1 MKDFDK
7 IISKISSK
15 DGLTDDE
22 SYFSF
27 SYILEGNA
35 NENQIEKFLLGLRE
49 RGEKIEEITAA
60 TKVMREKSSK
70 VIAPKNA
77 IDTCGTGGSGSGK
90 YNISTAASLVAAG
103 VGSIIAKHGNR
114 TSLSSKSGSSQVL
127 EELGVKLDIDA
138 KKITECMEKS
148 NIGFMFAPNHHPAMK
163 YVGPVRQKLKI
174 RTIFN
179 ILGPLSN
186 PANVKKQLLGVFDKK
201 WIRPMAETLKNL
213 GSQRAL
219 LVNGSDGFDEL
230 TTTGISYV
238 AELNNN
244 KIKTYEINPEDLGIK
259 LSNFEDLIGGNP
271 EHNAKKIISLLGG
284 EKGPYR
290 DIVLLNSAA
299 ALYVDGKVENLKDGI
314 SLSENSIDNGKAKI
328 ALKNLIRISNSWKV
342 F

>member
-1 MKDFDK
+1 MTDFNN
-7 IISKISSK
+7 ILSKVSSK
-15 DGLTDDE
+15 DGLSDEE

-27 SYILEGNA
+27 NYILDGKASEK
-35 NENQIEKFLLGLRE
+35 QIEKFLLGLRE

-70 VIAPKNA
+70 VSAPDNA

-103 VGSIIAKHGNR
+103 AGAVIAKHGNR
-114 TSLSSKSGSSQVL
+114 ALSSKSGSSQVL
-127 EELGVKLDIDA
+127 EELGVKLDIEP
-138 KKITECMEKS
+138 KKITECIEKS

-163 YVGPVRQKLKI
+163 YVGPVRQKLKV

-186 PANVKKQLLGVFDKK
+186 PANVKKQLIGVFDKN
-201 WIRPMAETLKNL
+201 WLEPMAETLRNL
-213 GSQRAL
+213 GSHRAL

-230 TTTGISYV
+230 TTTGVSYV
-238 AELNNN
+238 AELNNGN
-244 KIKTYEINPEDLGIK
+244 IKTYEISPEKLGLK
-259 LSNFEDLIGGNP
+259 LSSFDDLIGGDP
-271 EHNAKKIISLLGG
+271 EQNATKIISLLEG

-299 ALYVDGKVENLKDGI
+299 ALYVDGKVKNLKDGI
-314 SLSENSIDNGKAKI
+314 SMSENSIDNGSAKI
-328 ALKNLIRISNSWKV
+328 ALNNLVRTSNSWKV
-342 F
+342 S

>member
-1 MKDFDK
+1 MTDFNN
-7 IISKISSK
+7 ILSKVSSK
-15 DGLTDDE
+15 DGLSDEE

-27 SYILEGNA
+27 NYILDGKASEK
-35 NENQIEKFLLGLRE
+35 QIEKFLLGLRE

-70 VIAPKNA
+70 VSAPYNA

-103 VGSIIAKHGNR
+103 AGAVIAKHGNR
-114 TSLSSKSGSSQVL
+114 ALSSKSGSSQVL
-127 EELGVKLDIDA
+127 EELGVKLDIEP

-163 YVGPVRQKLKI
+163 YVGPVRQKLKV

-186 PANVKKQLLGVFDKK
+186 PANVKKQLIGVFDKN
-201 WIRPMAETLKNL
+201 WLEPMAETLRNL
-213 GSQRAL
+213 GSHRAL

-230 TTTGISYV
+230 TTTGVSYV
-238 AELNNN
+238 AELNDGN
-244 KIKTYEINPEDLGIK
+244 IKTYEISPEKLGLK
-259 LSNFEDLIGGNP
+259 LSRFDDLIGGDP
-271 EHNAKKIISLLGG
+271 KQNAKKIICLIEG
-284 EKGPYR
+284 EKSPYR

-299 ALYVDGKVENLKDGI
+299 ALYVDGKVKNLKDGI
-314 SLSENSIDNGKAKI
+314 SMSENSIDNGSAKI
-328 ALKNLIRISNSWKV
+328 ALNNLVRTSNS
-342 F
+342 

>member
-1 MKDFDK
+1 
-7 IISKISSK
+7 
-15 DGLTDDE
+15 
-22 SYFSF
+22 
-27 SYILEGNA
+27 
-35 NENQIEKFLLGLRE
+35 
-49 RGEKIEEITAA
+49 
-60 TKVMREKSSK
+60 MREKSSK

-271 EHNAKKIISLLGG
+271 EHNAKKIMNLLGG
-284 EKGPYR
+284 VKFPYR

-299 ALYVDGKVENLKDGI
+299 ALYVDGKVDNLKDGI

-328 ALKNLIRISNSWKV
+328 ALKNLIRISNS
-342 F
+342 

>member
-35 NENQIEKFLLGLRE
+35 NEDQIEKFLLGLRE
-49 RGEKIEEITAA
+49 RGEKIEEITSA

-70 VIAPKNA
+70 VIAPENA

-103 VGSIIAKHGNR
+103 AGSIIAKHGNR

-201 WIRPMAETLKNL
+201 WTRPMAETLKNL
-213 GSQRAL
+213 GSHRAL
-219 LVNGSDGFDEL
+219 LVNGSDGF
-230 TTTGISYV
+230 
-238 AELNNN
+238 
-244 KIKTYEINPEDLGIK
+244 
-259 LSNFEDLIGGNP
+259 
-271 EHNAKKIISLLGG
+271 
-284 EKGPYR
+284 
-290 DIVLLNSAA
+290 
-299 ALYVDGKVENLKDGI
+299 
-314 SLSENSIDNGKAKI
+314 
-328 ALKNLIRISNSWKV
+328 
-342 F
+342 

>member
-1 MKDFDK
+1 MTDFNN
-7 IISKISSK
+7 ILSKVSSK
-15 DGLTDDE
+15 GGLSDEE

-27 SYILEGNA
+27 NYILEGKA
-35 NENQIEKFLLGLRE
+35 SEKQIEKFLLDLRE

-70 VIAPKNA
+70 VSAPDNA

-103 VGSIIAKHGNR
+103 VGAVIAKHGNR
-114 TSLSSKSGSSQVL
+114 ALSSKSGSSQVL
-127 EELGVKLDIDA
+127 EELGVKLDIGP
-138 KKITECMEKS
+138 KKITECIEKS

-163 YVGPVRQKLKI
+163 YVGPVRQRLKV

-186 PANVKKQLLGVFDKK
+186 PANVKKQLIGVFDKK
-201 WIRPMAETLKNL
+201 WLEPMAETLRNL
-213 GSQRAL
+213 GSERAL

-230 TTTGISYV
+230 TTTGASYV
-238 AELNNN
+238 AELNNGN
-244 KIKTYEINPEDLGIK
+244 IKTYEINPVKLGLK
-259 LSNFEDLIGGNP
+259 LSKFDDLIGADP
-271 EHNAKKIISLLGG
+271 KHNAKKIINLLEG

-299 ALYVDGKVENLKDGI
+299 ALYVDGRVKNLKDGI
-314 SLSENSIDNGKAKI
+314 SMSENSIDNGNAKI
-328 ALKNLIRISNSWKV
+328 ALNNLVRTSNSWKIS
-342 F
+342 

>member
-1 MKDFDK
+1 MTDFNN
-7 IISKISSK
+7 ILSKVSSK
-15 DGLTDDE
+15 GGLSDEE

-27 SYILEGNA
+27 NYILEGKA
-35 NENQIEKFLLGLRE
+35 SEKQIEKFLLDLRE

-70 VIAPKNA
+70 VSAPDNA

-103 VGSIIAKHGNR
+103 VGAVIAKHGNR
-114 TSLSSKSGSSQVL
+114 ALSSKSGSSQVL
-127 EELGVKLDIDA
+127 EELGVKLDIGP
-138 KKITECMEKS
+138 KKITECIEKS

-163 YVGPVRQKLKI
+163 YVGPVRQRLKV

-186 PANVKKQLLGVFDKK
+186 PANVKKQLIGVFDKK
-201 WIRPMAETLKNL
+201 WLEPMAETLRNL

-219 LVNGSDGFDEL
+219 LVSGSDGFDEL
-230 TTTGISYV
+230 TTTGASYV
-238 AELNNN
+238 AELNNGN
-244 KIKTYEINPEDLGIK
+244 IKTYEINPVKLGLK
-259 LSNFEDLIGGNP
+259 LSKFDDLIGADP
-271 EHNAKKIISLLGG
+271 KHNAKKIINLLEG

-299 ALYVDGKVENLKDGI
+299 ALYVDGRVKNLKDGI
-314 SLSENSIDNGKAKI
+314 SMSENSIDNGNAKI
-328 ALKNLIRISNSWKV
+328 ALNNLVRTSNS
-342 F
+342 

>member
-1 MKDFDK
+1 MTDFNN
-7 IISKISSK
+7 ILSKVSSK
-15 DGLTDDE
+15 GGLSDEE

-27 SYILEGNA
+27 NYILEGKA
-35 NENQIEKFLLGLRE
+35 SEKQIEKFLLDLRE

-70 VIAPKNA
+70 VSAPDNA

-103 VGSIIAKHGNR
+103 AGAVIAKHGNR
-114 TSLSSKSGSSQVL
+114 SLSSKSGSSQVL
-127 EELGVKLDIDA
+127 EELGVKLDIGP
-138 KKITECMEKS
+138 KKITECIEKS

-163 YVGPVRQKLKI
+163 YVGPVRQRLKV

-186 PANVKKQLLGVFDKK
+186 PANVKKQLIGVFDKK
-201 WIRPMAETLKNL
+201 WLEPMAETLRNL
-213 GSQRAL
+213 GSERAL

-230 TTTGISYV
+230 TTTGASYV
-238 AELNNN
+238 AELNNGN
-244 KIKTYEINPEDLGIK
+244 IKTYEINPVKLGLK
-259 LSNFEDLIGGNP
+259 LSKFDDLIGADP
-271 EHNAKKIISLLGG
+271 KHNAKKIINLLEG

-299 ALYVDGKVENLKDGI
+299 ALYVDGRVKNLKDGI
-314 SLSENSIDNGKAKI
+314 SMSENSIDNGNAKI
-328 ALKNLIRISNSWKV
+328 ALNNLVRTSNSWKIS
-342 F
+342 

>member
-1 MKDFDK
+1 MKDFNN
-7 IISKISSK
+7 ILSKVSSK
-15 DGLTDDE
+15 NGLSDEE

-27 SYILEGNA
+27 NYILEGKA
-35 NENQIEKFLLGLRE
+35 SEKQIEKFLLGLRE

-70 VIAPKNA
+70 VSAPDSA

-103 VGSIIAKHGNR
+103 AGAVIAKHGNR
-114 TSLSSKSGSSQVL
+114 ALSSKSGSSQVL
-127 EELGVKLDIDA
+127 EELGVKLDIDP
-138 KKITECMEKS
+138 KKITECIEKS

-163 YVGPVRQKLKI
+163 YVGPVRQRLKV

-186 PANVKKQLLGVFDKK
+186 PANVKKQLIGVFDKK
-201 WIRPMAETLKNL
+201 WLEPMVKTLKSL
-213 GSQRAL
+213 GSHRAL

-230 TTTGISYV
+230 TTTGVSYV
-238 AELNNN
+238 AELNEGN
-244 KIKTYEINPEDLGIK
+244 IKTYEINPEKLGLK
-259 LSNFEDLIGGNP
+259 LSKFDDLIGGDP
-271 EHNAKKIISLLGG
+271 KQNAKKIINLLEG

-299 ALYVDGKVENLKDGI
+299 ALYVDGKVKNLKDGI
-314 SLSENSIDNGKAKI
+314 SMSENSIDNGNAKI
-328 ALKNLIRISNSWKV
+328 ALDNLVRASNS
-342 F
+342 

>member
-1 MKDFDK
+1 MTDFNN
-7 IISKISSK
+7 ILSKVSSK
-15 DGLTDDE
+15 DGLSDEE

-27 SYILEGNA
+27 NYILDGKASEK
-35 NENQIEKFLLGLRE
+35 QIEKFLLGLRE

-70 VIAPKNA
+70 VSAPDNA

-103 VGSIIAKHGNR
+103 AGAVIAKHGNR
-114 TSLSSKSGSSQVL
+114 ALSSKSGSSQVL
-127 EELGVKLDIDA
+127 EELGVKLDIEP
-138 KKITECMEKS
+138 KKITECIEKS

-163 YVGPVRQKLKI
+163 YVGPVRQKLKV

-186 PANVKKQLLGVFDKK
+186 PANVKKQLIGVFDKN
-201 WIRPMAETLKNL
+201 WLEPMAETLRNL
-213 GSQRAL
+213 GSHRAL

-230 TTTGISYV
+230 TTTGVSYV
-238 AELNNN
+238 AELNDGN
-244 KIKTYEINPEDLGIK
+244 IKTYEISPEKLGLK
-259 LSNFEDLIGGNP
+259 LSSFDDLIGGDP
-271 EHNAKKIISLLGG
+271 EQNAKKIIGLLEG

-299 ALYVDGKVENLKDGI
+299 ALYVDGKVKNLKDGI
-314 SLSENSIDNGKAKI
+314 SMSENSIDNGSAKI
-328 ALKNLIRISNSWKV
+328 ALNNLVRTSNSWKV
-342 F
+342 S

>member
-1 MKDFDK
+1 MTDFNN
-7 IISKISSK
+7 ILSKVSSK
-15 DGLTDDE
+15 DGLSDEE

-27 SYILEGNA
+27 NYILDGKASEK
-35 NENQIEKFLLGLRE
+35 QIEKFLLGLRE

-70 VIAPKNA
+70 VSAPDNA

-103 VGSIIAKHGNR
+103 AGAVIAKHGNR
-114 TSLSSKSGSSQVL
+114 ALSSKSGSSQVL
-127 EELGVKLDIDA
+127 EELGVKLDIEP
-138 KKITECMEKS
+138 KKITECIEKS

-163 YVGPVRQKLKI
+163 YVGPVRQKLKV

-186 PANVKKQLLGVFDKK
+186 PANVKKQLIGVFDKN
-201 WIRPMAETLKNL
+201 WLEPMAETLRNL
-213 GSQRAL
+213 GSHRAL

-230 TTTGISYV
+230 TTTGVSYV
-238 AELNNN
+238 AELDDGN
-244 KIKTYEINPEDLGIK
+244 IKTYEISPEKLGLK
-259 LSNFEDLIGGNP
+259 LSNFDDLIGGDP
-271 EHNAKKIISLLGG
+271 EQNAKKIISLLEG

-299 ALYVDGKVENLKDGI
+299 ALYVDGKVKNLKDGI
-314 SLSENSIDNGKAKI
+314 SMSENSIDNGSAKI
-328 ALKNLIRISNSWKV
+328 ALNNLVRTSNS
-342 F
+342 

>member
-1 MKDFDK
+1 MTDFNN
-7 IISKISSK
+7 ILSKVSSK
-15 DGLTDDE
+15 GGLSDEE

-27 SYILEGNA
+27 NYILEGKA
-35 NENQIEKFLLGLRE
+35 SEKQIEKFLLDLRE

-70 VIAPKNA
+70 VSAPDNA

-103 VGSIIAKHGNR
+103 AGAVIAKHGNR
-114 TSLSSKSGSSQVL
+114 SLSSKSGSSQVL
-127 EELGVKLDIDA
+127 EELGVKLDIGP
-138 KKITECMEKS
+138 KKITECIEKS

-163 YVGPVRQKLKI
+163 YVGPVRQRLKV

-186 PANVKKQLLGVFDKK
+186 PANVKKQLIGVFDKK
-201 WIRPMAETLKNL
+201 WLEPMAETLRNL

-230 TTTGISYV
+230 TTTGASYV
-238 AELNNN
+238 AELNNGN
-244 KIKTYEINPEDLGIK
+244 IKTYEINPVKLGLK
-259 LSNFEDLIGGNP
+259 LSKFDDLIGADP
-271 EHNAKKIISLLGG
+271 KHNAKKIINLLEG

-299 ALYVDGKVENLKDGI
+299 ALYVDGRVKNLKDGI
-314 SLSENSIDNGKAKI
+314 SMSENSIDNGNAKI
-328 ALKNLIRISNSWKV
+328 ALNNLVRTSNS
-342 F
+342 

>member
-1 MKDFDK
+1 MTDFNN
-7 IISKISSK
+7 ILSKVSSK
-15 DGLTDDE
+15 DGLSDEE

-27 SYILEGNA
+27 NYILDGKASEK
-35 NENQIEKFLLGLRE
+35 QIEKFLLGLRE

-70 VIAPKNA
+70 VSAPDNA

-103 VGSIIAKHGNR
+103 AGAVIAKHGNR
-114 TSLSSKSGSSQVL
+114 ALSSKSGSSQVL
-127 EELGVKLDIDA
+127 EELGVKLDIEP
-138 KKITECMEKS
+138 KKITECIEKS

-163 YVGPVRQKLKI
+163 YVGPVRQKLKV

-186 PANVKKQLLGVFDKK
+186 PANVKKQLIGVFDKN
-201 WIRPMAETLKNL
+201 WLEPMAKTLRNL
-213 GSQRAL
+213 GSHRAL

-238 AELNNN
+238 AELNDGN
-244 KIKTYEINPEDLGIK
+244 IKTYEISPEKLGLK
-259 LSNFEDLIGGNP
+259 LSNFDDLIGGDP
-271 EHNAKKIISLLGG
+271 EQNAKKIISLLEG

-299 ALYVDGKVENLKDGI
+299 ALYVDGKVKNLKDGI
-314 SLSENSIDNGKAKI
+314 SMSKNSIDNGSAKI
-328 ALKNLIRISNSWKV
+328 ALNNLVRTSNSWKIS
-342 F
+342 

>member
-1 MKDFDK
+1 MTDFNN
-7 IISKISSK
+7 ILSKVSSK
-15 DGLTDDE
+15 GGLSDEE

-27 SYILEGNA
+27 NYILEGKA
-35 NENQIEKFLLGLRE
+35 SEKQIEKFLLDLRE

-70 VIAPKNA
+70 VSAPDNA

-103 VGSIIAKHGNR
+103 VGAVIAKHGNR
-114 TSLSSKSGSSQVL
+114 ALSSKSGSSQVL
-127 EELGVKLDIDA
+127 EELGVKLDIGP
-138 KKITECMEKS
+138 KKITECIEKS

-163 YVGPVRQKLKI
+163 YVGPVRQRLKV

-186 PANVKKQLLGVFDKK
+186 PANVKKQLIGVFDKK
-201 WIRPMAETLKNL
+201 WLEPMAETLRNL

-230 TTTGISYV
+230 TTTGASYV
-238 AELNNN
+238 AELNNGN
-244 KIKTYEINPEDLGIK
+244 IKTYEINPVKLGLK
-259 LSNFEDLIGGNP
+259 LSKFDDLIGADP
-271 EHNAKKIISLLGG
+271 KHNAKKIINLLEG

-299 ALYVDGKVENLKDGI
+299 ALYVDGRVKNLKDGI
-314 SLSENSIDNGKAKI
+314 SMSENSIDNGNAKI
-328 ALKNLIRISNSWKV
+328 ALNNLVRTSNSWKV
-342 F
+342 S